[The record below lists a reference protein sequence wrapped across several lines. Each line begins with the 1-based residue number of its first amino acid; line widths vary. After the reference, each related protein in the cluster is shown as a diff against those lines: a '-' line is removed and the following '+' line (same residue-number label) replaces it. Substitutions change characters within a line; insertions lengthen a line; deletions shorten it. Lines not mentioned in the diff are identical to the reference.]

1 MILRTMTLATL
12 IAVTSFTAPA
22 TAQQMPSVQRIE
34 RMLDEEPELKI
45 RPEKKVTVREFKR
58 RPEFRRAA
66 PSIDIQAINFAY
78 NSAVIPPSQYQK
90 VEIIADALDRLL
102 ERRSDAVVLIEGHS
116 DAVGSRAYNYEL
128 SDARARSLK
137 RMLARDFG
145 IPPYAME
152 TVGYGEDYLLVPTQ
166 HEEWRNRRVTLRR
179 IDDFLR

>member
-1 MILRTMTLATL
+1 
-12 IAVTSFTAPA
+12 
-22 TAQQMPSVQRIE
+22 
-34 RMLDEEPELKI
+34 
-45 RPEKKVTVREFKR
+45 
-58 RPEFRRAA
+58 
-66 PSIDIQAINFAY
+66 
-78 NSAVIPPSQYQK
+78 VIPPSQYQK

-166 HEEWRNRRVTLRR
+166 NEEWRNRRVTLRR